1 MKIGFVLKNIYIVHK
16 AMRSIIIISIISY
29 LALFIYLH
37 LISAKK
43 IMLPEYVKLNMLIKY
58 AS

>member
-1 MKIGFVLKNIYIVHK
+1 
-16 AMRSIIIISIISY
+16 MRSIITISRISY
-29 LALFIYLH
+29 LALFIYLY

-43 IMLPEYVKLNMLIKY
+43 ILPKYAKLNMLTKY